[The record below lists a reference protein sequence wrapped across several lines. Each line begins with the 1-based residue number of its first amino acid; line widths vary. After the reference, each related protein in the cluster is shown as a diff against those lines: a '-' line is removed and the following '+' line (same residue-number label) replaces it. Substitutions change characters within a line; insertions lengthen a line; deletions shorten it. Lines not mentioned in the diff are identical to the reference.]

1 MAPLPGIIKA
11 LIALQVVFVGYDLF
25 APFYSPLIST
35 YSIMDFIIAYLT
47 AVLDFF
53 IIIGLVRATKP
64 IWNFAMFYGG
74 LTVLVLV
81 FSFYSNPVILTLL
94 MIFLR
99 VAMVVTFR
107 SKAVKNHFGMS
118 KIIRSAGKSPRK

>member
-1 MAPLPGIIKA
+1 MAALPGVVKA
-11 LIALQVVFVGYDLF
+11 LIALQAVFIAYGLF
-25 APFYSPLIST
+25 APFYSPLFVTFST
-35 YSIMDFIIAYLT
+35 MDFVVAYLT

-53 IIIGLVRATKP
+53 ILYGLLRATKP
-64 IWNFAMFYGG
+64 IWTFAMFYGG
-74 LTVLVLV
+74 ISVLAYV

-107 SKAVKNHFGMS
+107 SKPVKSYFNIT
-118 KIIRSAGKSPRK
+118 KIIGSAGRSRR

>member
-11 LIALQVVFVGYDLF
+11 LIALQVVFVAFDLF
-25 APFYSPLIST
+25 SPFYSPIINTFSVA
-35 YSIMDFIIAYLT
+35 DFMIAYLT

-53 IIIGLVRATKP
+53 IIIGLIRATKP
-64 IWNFAMFYGG
+64 IWTFAMFYGG
-74 LTVLVLV
+74 ISVLALV
-81 FSFYSNPVILTLL
+81 FSFYSNPVVLTIL

-107 SKAVKNHFGMS
+107 SKRVRKHFNIS
-118 KIIRSAGKSPRK
+118 KLIR

>member
-11 LIALQVVFVGYDLF
+11 LIALQVVFMGYDLF
-25 APFYSPLIST
+25 SPFYSPIIST
-35 YSIMDFIIAYLT
+35 FSMMDFLVAYLT

-53 IIIGLVRATKP
+53 IIIGLLRATKP
-64 IWNFAMFYGG
+64 IWTFAMFYGG
-74 LTVLVLV
+74 VSVLVLV

-94 MIFLR
+94 VMFLR

-107 SKAVKNHFGMS
+107 SKRVKKHFSIS
-118 KIIRSAGKSPRK
+118 KLIR